1 MRQTNFA
8 LAVLKGLAVL
18 AVLSLAI
25 PASAAPR
32 GHSSGGRQTS
42 SRPAPSGG
50 GGSARPAPSGGGSNG
65 GGQSAPAPRAVPR
78 GSDGTASGTRDTS
91 GGSGGATASTG
102 STGATASRPTSNR
115 TPASGAVVGHAAAGT
130 AGTTVV
136 VPNGYYGGFYP
147 WGYAGLGFGGYY
159 AGYYGYYD
167 PWIDGGGYYPWIDGG
182 GYYGQPYTTSG
193 YDDGLLRLKV
203 KPRDAMVY
211 VDGSFAG
218 IVDDFDGIFQ
228 HLHIEAGAHHIE
240 IMADGYEPLEINVQI
255 QRGRTVTYSGNLK
268 KIQ

>member
-25 PASAAPR
+25 PASAAPH
-32 GHSSGGRQTS
+32 GHSGGGRQTS

-50 GGSARPAPSGGGSNG
+50 GGSARPAPSGGSG
-65 GGQSAPAPRAVPR
+65 GGQSAPRAVPKSS
-78 GSDGTASGTRDTS
+78 GGTTSGTSDTS
-91 GGSGGATASTG
+91 ASSGTTSTG
-102 STGATASRPTSNR
+102 GNTGATASRPTGNR
-115 TPASGAVVGHAAAGT
+115 TPTSGAPVGHAARPING
-130 AGTTVV
+130 GTTVV
-136 VPNGYYGGFYP
+136 IPNGYYGGFYP
-147 WGYAGLGFGGYY
+147 WGWAGLGFGGYY
-159 AGYYGYYD
+159 AGYYGSYD
-167 PWIDGGGYYPWIDGG
+167 PWIDGG

-203 KPRDAMVY
+203 KPRDGMVY
-211 VDGSFAG
+211 VDGAFAG
-218 IVDDFDGIFQ
+218 VVDDFDGIFQ

-240 IMADGYEPLEINVQI
+240 IRADGYEPLEINVQI
-255 QRGRTVTYSGNLK
+255 QRGRTVTYSGDLK

>member
-1 MRQTNFA
+1 MTQTNFVRTSLTILTGLA
-8 LAVLKGLAVL
+8 AVLFLAM
-18 AVLSLAI
+18 
-25 PASAAPR
+25 PASAGPR
-32 GHSSGGRQTS
+32 GQSGGGRQTS
-42 SRPAPSGG
+42 SHPAPSGG
-50 GGSARPAPSGGGSNG
+50 GGSARPAPSGGGSSGGSNG

-78 GSDGTASGTRDTS
+78 GSDGTTSGTRDTS
-91 GGSGGATASTG
+91 AGSGGATTSAG

-115 TPASGAVVGHAAAGT
+115 TAASGAVVGHAAAGT

-167 PWIDGGGYYPWIDGG
+167 PWIDGGGYY
-182 GYYGQPYTTSG
+182 GQPYTTSG

-203 KPRDAMVY
+203 KPRDGMVY
-211 VDGSFAG
+211 VDGFFAG

-228 HLHIEAGAHHIE
+228 HLHIEAGAHHVE

-255 QRGRTVTYSGNLK
+255 QRGRTVTYSGDLK

>member
-8 LAVLKGLAVL
+8 LAVLKGLAVV

-32 GHSSGGRQTS
+32 GQSGGGRQTS

-50 GGSARPAPSGGGSNG
+50 GGSARPAPSGGSSGGSNG

-78 GSDGTASGTRDTS
+78 SSGGTTSGTSNTS
-91 GGSGGATASTG
+91 GGSGSGTTT
-102 STGATASRPTSNR
+102 TGATASRPTSNR
-115 TPASGAVVGHAAAGT
+115 TPASGAVVGHTAPAAGGGST
-130 AGTTVV
+130 IV

-147 WGYAGLGFGGYY
+147 WGWAGLGFGGYY

-167 PWIDGGGYYPWIDGG
+167 PWIDGGGYY
-182 GYYGQPYTTSG
+182 GQPYTTSG
-193 YDDGLLRLKV
+193 DDDGLLRLKV
-203 KPRDAMVY
+203 KPRNGMVY
-211 VDGSFAG
+211 VDGAFAG
-218 IVDDFDGIFQ
+218 VVDDFDGIFQ

-240 IMADGYEPLEINVQI
+240 ITADGYEPLEINVQI
-255 QRGRTVTYSGNLK
+255 QRGRTVTYSGDLK